1 MPKNHKRPPPPVVTR
16 KTVYWI
22 IAVIFVCYMLHISS
36 EVRTLSNFVE
46 TDPNDVY
53 HLLKDP
59 VNLLVLH
66 PKAWVFF
73 LFFIFY
79 KLYDLQFTETKW
91 GGGQHIATF
100 VKLLNI

>member
-22 IAVIFVCYMLHISS
+22 VAVIFVCYMLHISS

-53 HLLKDP
+53 NLLKDP

-66 PKAWVFF
+66 PKAWVF
-73 LFFIFY
+73 LLFY
-79 KLYDLQFTETKW
+79 KSDLQFTETKW
-91 GGGQHIATF
+91 GGGCQHIAIF
-100 VKLLNI
+100 VKLSNI